1 MGGVGG
7 VREREEKILLGNP
20 LQPCQDQL
28 GLIAKHKEILLL
40 NLTHT
45 CDMLSGLQGGRGA
58 DSRGVGGKPLTKLT
72 NTRRS

>member
-45 CDMLSGLQGGRGA
+45 CDMLSAYRGGGGQIQGGW
-58 DSRGVGGKPLTKLT
+58 GVNLKQ
-72 NTRRS
+72 N

>member
-58 DSRGVGGKPLTKLT
+58 DSRGVGGQP
-72 NTRRS
+72 